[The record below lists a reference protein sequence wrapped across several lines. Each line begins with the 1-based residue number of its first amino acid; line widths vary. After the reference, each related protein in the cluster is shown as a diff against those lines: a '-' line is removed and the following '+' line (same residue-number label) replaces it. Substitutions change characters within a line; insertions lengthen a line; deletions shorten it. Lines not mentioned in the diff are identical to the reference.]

1 MRRSRKKLDL
11 EEIEQLAFRGCTVRE
26 IAMYLGRDEA
36 ALEKSSRCIHAI
48 GRGWVRRLIIL
59 RHRMFELA
67 VRGNINLLMFLHD
80 NPPPLNALCA
90 AYEELKE
97 KLRLR
102 WITAER
108 KRWELRGWG
117 DTEAGGSDGTQSCEG
132 VSSQSPE

>member
-1 MRRSRKKLDL
+1 MTRSRKRLDMREL
-11 EEIEQLAFRGCTVRE
+11 EELAFRGCTLPE

-36 ALEKSSRCIHAI
+36 TIEKSSRCIHAI
-48 GRGWVRRLIIL
+48 GRGWVRRLIIF

-67 VRGNINLLMFLHD
+67 MGGNIDLLTLLHN

-117 DTEAGGSDGTQSCEG
+117 DTEAGGSDGTRSCDG
-132 VSSQSPE
+132 FSSQSSE